1 LNAGV
6 EAKVTELA
14 GNRVRLAVEVAP
26 ADLAHAFEHA
36 TNDLAERTKV
46 PGFRKGKVPMPVLI
60 KRIGSEH
67 IYTEAVETHIGGW
80 LRRAADGKR
89 LRPVSE
95 PQFSF
100 ELPTSTDSGWSFSA
114 EFDVQPLP
122 KLADWRKL
130 EVGKAEAE
138 IPEGLVEHE
147 LEVLRSSVA
156 ELAPVEGRP
165 VKEGDTL
172 VVDLVSAK
180 GEESRDYVIELDS
193 GRLVGDVERG
203 LIGAEAGESREL
215 PFQLADGKETSVKVT
230 VKEIK
235 EKVLPP
241 LDDELARAATEFET
255 LEELRTDTESR
266 LLAQIEAEQEAAFRE
281 AVVDELVGASQ
292 VDVDAL
298 LVEGR
303 ARELLAALARS
314 LERRGMNLDLY
325 LELTGQDASHL
336 GENLRAEARQ
346 SVARELVL
354 EAAANKLKIEVPDS
368 EVEAFVRE
376 QAGPSAEDIDELV
389 AAIWRQGRHEELRE
403 DLRMSAA
410 LDRLAGEVKPIPLAQ
425 AEARKQIW
433 TPGQEKP
440 APTTKL
446 WTPGSEE
453 TE

>member
-1 LNAGV
+1 V

-14 GNRVRLAVEVAP
+14 GNRVRLVVDVAP

-36 TNDLAERTKV
+36 TTDLAERTKV

-60 KRIGSEH
+60 KRIGSER
-67 IYTEAVETHIGGW
+67 IYAEAIDAHIGGW
-80 LRRAADGKR
+80 LRLAAASKR

-95 PQFSF
+95 PRYDY
-100 ELPTSTDSGWSFSA
+100 ELPTSTGSDWSFSA

-130 EVGKAEAE
+130 EVGKAEVA
-138 IPEGLVEHE
+138 IPEDLVEHE
-147 LEVLRSSVA
+147 LEALRSSVA

-165 VKEGDTL
+165 VNEGDTL
-172 VVDLVSAK
+172 VVDLISAK

-193 GRLVGDVERG
+193 GRLVGEVERG

-215 PFQLADGKETSVKVT
+215 PFQLADGKETSVTVT

-241 LDDELARAATEFET
+241 LDDELARAASEFET
-255 LEELRTDTESR
+255 LDELRSDIEGR
-266 LLAQIEAEQEAAFRE
+266 LSAQIEVEQEAAFRE
-281 AVVDELVGASQ
+281 AVVDELARASQ
-292 VDVDAL
+292 VEVAAL
-298 LVEGR
+298 LAEGR

-314 LERRGMNLDLY
+314 LERRGINLDLY
-325 LELTGQDASHL
+325 LELTGQDVSQL

-354 EAAANKLKIEVPDS
+354 EAAADKLEIEVSDS
-368 EVEAFVRE
+368 EIEEFVRG
-376 QAGPSAEDIDELV
+376 QAGPNREDADELV

-410 LDRLAGEVKPIPLAQ
+410 LDRVASEVKPIPLAQ

-433 TPGQEKP
+433 TPEQEKP

-453 TE
+453 TA